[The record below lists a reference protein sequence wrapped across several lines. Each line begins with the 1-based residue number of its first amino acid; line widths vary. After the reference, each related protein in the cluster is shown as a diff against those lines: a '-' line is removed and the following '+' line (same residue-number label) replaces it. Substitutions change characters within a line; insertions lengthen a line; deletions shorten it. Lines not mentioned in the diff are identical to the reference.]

1 MGGDRQKFCKT
12 VAEHSRDRENVD
24 IGQHR
29 IAGGHCGDKIVGG
42 AALRWAESHEE
53 SV

>member
-29 IAGGHCGDKIVGG
+29 IAGGDCEAQNCGRGV
-42 AALRWAESHEE
+42 L
-53 SV
+53 